1 MAEYVELI
9 DKYIVTRDESGTPS
23 YSWTDNTGEIVRCK
37 DCINWDTTWTNGFSS
52 DYHYCPIVDGVRK
65 DDFFCADA
73 ERRTGE
79 RSD

>member
-9 DKYIVTRDESGTPS
+9 GKYIVTRDESGTPS

-37 DCINWDTTWTNGFSS
+37 DCIYWDTTWTNDFSP
-52 DYHYCPIVDGVRK
+52 DYHYCPNVDGVRK
-65 DDFFCADA
+65 DDYFCADA